1 MHLVFP
7 PPFPWLFLGRYTSS
21 LIIGHNSPPAHLQC
35 NAHVVHAAWPPPFQ
49 LPTSAVHFASSPL
62 PPPILFLTFLS
73 LSYISR
79 IHQDLLVPNPRETGL
94 LIQKLLSILLFQ
106 EVYIYVGKAEGEP
119 VTSNEWRWHFSSPQW
134 LCDLVPTLM
143 SLAIHCILDLFSGH
157 HPIKSNQKKLIPL
170 LHYVA
175 MLHLF
180 LHKIIKTKYKWK
192 QFEENIKLF

>member
-7 PPFPWLFLGRYTSS
+7 PPFPWLFLGPYTSS

-35 NAHVVHAAWPPPFQ
+35 NAHVVYAAWPPPFQ

-62 PPPILFLTFLS
+62 PPPSFFWLFSVCPTFLES
-73 LSYISR
+73 TKI
-79 IHQDLLVPNPRETGL
+79 
-94 LIQKLLSILLFQ
+94 
-106 EVYIYVGKAEGEP
+106 
-119 VTSNEWRWHFSSPQW
+119 
-134 LCDLVPTLM
+134 
-143 SLAIHCILDLFSGH
+143 DLFSGH

-180 LHKIIKTKYKWK
+180 LHKIIKTKYK
-192 QFEENIKLF
+192 